1 LGLGPAFC
9 VKNLTNPTWIIA
21 KGFLFLFL
29 GLLSGGLLFFEH
41 PTLKTFVL
49 VAVAV
54 WSFCRFYYFG
64 FYVLERYVDPNYKF
78 SGLIS
83 MVRYVLSGRKGQVEA
98 NPGEKT

>member
-1 LGLGPAFC
+1 
-9 VKNLTNPTWIIA
+9 VKNLTNPTWIIT
-21 KGFLFLFL
+21 KGFLVLFL
-29 GLLSGGLLFFEH
+29 GLLSGGLLFFER

-49 VAVAV
+49 IAVAV

-83 MVRYVLSGRKGQVEA
+83 MMQYVVLGRKGQIA
-98 NPGEKT
+98 ARQGEKT

>member
-1 LGLGPAFC
+1 M
-9 VKNLTNPTWIIA
+9 KNLTNPTWIIT

-29 GLLSGGLLFFEH
+29 GLLSGGLLFFER

-49 VAVAV
+49 IAVAV

-83 MVRYVLSGRKGQVEA
+83 MMQYVVLGRKGQIA
-98 NPGEKT
+98 ARQGEKT

>member
-1 LGLGPAFC
+1 
-9 VKNLTNPTWIIA
+9 VKNLTNPAWIIT

-29 GLLSGGLLFFEH
+29 GLLSGGLIFLEH

-49 VAVAV
+49 LAIAV

-83 MVRYVLSGRKGQVEA
+83 LVQYLALGRKRQVEA
-98 NPGEKT
+98 RQGEKT

>member
-1 LGLGPAFC
+1 M
-9 VKNLTNPTWIIA
+9 KNLTNPTWIIT

-29 GLLSGGLLFFEH
+29 GLLSGGLLFFER

-49 VAVAV
+49 IAVAV

-83 MVRYVLSGRKGQVEA
+83 MVQYVVWGRKGQIA
-98 NPGEKT
+98 ARQGEKT

>member
-1 LGLGPAFC
+1 MGLGSR
-9 VKNLTNPTWIIA
+9 VKNLTNPNWIIT

-41 PTLKTFVL
+41 PTPKTFVL
-49 VAVAV
+49 IAIAV

-78 SGLIS
+78 SGLIP
-83 MVRYVLSGRKGQVEA
+83 MIRYVLFGRKSVVEERRE
-98 NPGEKT
+98 EKT